1 VPVDVEA
8 VLSGDRRS
16 LARAITIVEV
26 GGLAARQVL
35 SAVYP
40 HTGHAHLIGIT
51 GPPGTGKSTLVARL
65 ATESLEHGLRVG
77 IVAVDPSSP
86 FTGGALLGDRV
97 RMQELACHPG
107 VFIRS
112 MATRGSL
119 GGLARATGD
128 AVTVLDAAGYDI
140 VLIET
145 VGTGQAEV
153 DIAQAAQSVLV
164 IVIPGMGD
172 DIQMAKAGVL
182 EIADILVVNKADRD
196 NADRVVS
203 ELRMMVGMGGAAAG
217 WITPVLKTMALRGE
231 GVAELSEALRRHR
244 RHLEDNGLL
253 AARRLADAR
262 RRILAVAQDLAW
274 NHAMR
279 RVGDNL
285 ISTLANRV
293 ARRETDPYSAADEL
307 IASASLGG

>member
-26 GGLAARQVL
+26 GGPAARQVL

-65 ATESLEHGLRVG
+65 ATESLERGLRVG

-285 ISTLANRV
+285 ISTLANQV

-307 IASASLGG
+307 IASARLGG